1 MLLPTALAAPPVLF
15 ASGLARQPAPSM
27 VIPALPAVAV
37 AGAGLVA
44 WNVRRQNKEK
54 DAFFNMEWAEPSDT
68 DGDGC
73 VLIGEENAED
83 GKAWF
88 VCNEPSN
95 NNCEEIANYGEPAT
109 LGSRKESPDYL
120 CKEPKVRP
128 A

>member
-54 DAFFNMEWAEPSDT
+54 DAFFNMEWAEQSGSCSSPGMVDRRKAILFRDHLPSLY
-68 DGDGC
+68 
-73 VLIGEENAED
+73 V
-83 GKAWF
+83 
-88 VCNEPSN
+88 
-95 NNCEEIANYGEPAT
+95 Y
-109 LGSRKESPDYL
+109 SRKVHDQHVVG
-120 CKEPKVRP
+120 K
-128 A
+128 